1 MINIVINSKIISEI
15 GIALIP
21 KNSIVKIKKITV
33 NKNENSVIIENI
45 LSFFW
50 IINHCLPKTW
60 ETAVKGKTNPN
71 NFKVFDASIN
81 SDPSKIII
89 ILFENKKIIAKN
101 SRPRLNINQK
111 NLTVNFFDSYLLISL
126 DKTNLG

>member
-45 LSFFW
+45 LSFF
-50 IINHCLPKTW
+50 
-60 ETAVKGKTNPN
+60 
-71 NFKVFDASIN
+71 
-81 SDPSKIII
+81 
-89 ILFENKKIIAKN
+89 
-101 SRPRLNINQK
+101 
-111 NLTVNFFDSYLLISL
+111 
-126 DKTNLG
+126 